1 MQRLRCQ
8 GNAANV
14 ADKPMALTPD
24 QVYKLG
30 AEALGWGYSTAAGKA
45 LIAED
50 MKLLKRLQLAH
61 TPATSTNWTK
71 GKPSVDKTCTSYA
84 PLAGFIASGVAA
96 ITQLIGTHT
105 E

>member
-30 AEALGWGYSTAAGKA
+30 AEALGWGNTTAAGKA
-45 LIAED
+45 LITED

-61 TPATSTNWTK
+61 TS
-71 GKPSVDKTCTSYA
+71 SYA
-84 PLAGFIASGVAA
+84 TCWTNQYTV
-96 ITQLIGTHT
+96 IGHK
-105 E
+105 